1 VRYNKTRTHLTVKE
15 VYKYIQ
21 ALSLD
26 VAFGSTVMS
35 AFVAHFLNV
44 HVSLSIYV
52 SLFIAVW
59 LIYTIDHLI
68 DANRIKE
75 EAQTFRHKFHQ
86 KYFKQLTSA
95 WIVFFLGG
103 VVFSVLVLP
112 NETIKVGFIASA
124 LVIVHLVLV
133 YLLGSRVSIFI
144 QKELGVAFTYCVG
157 IIVGPLSMS
166 TGLDGFGYLLMFQIF
181 ILALLNLLE
190 FSWYDRTHDAKHG
203 QTSAV
208 RGLGEKVVL
217 EVVFFLFTVFIL
229 TLVVSFLFFPQYA
242 QYEFILC
249 LMGGTL
255 FIVFVFQKFFKKQ
268 ERYRVFGDMVFLFP
282 LLILLQL

>member
-1 VRYNKTRTHLTVKE
+1 LFVNNRTKYYASLKNI
-15 VYKYIQ
+15 YKYIQ

-26 VAFGSTVMS
+26 VAFGSTIMS
-35 AFVAHFLNV
+35 SFVAHFMKV
-44 HVSLSIYV
+44 EVEFSIYV

-75 EAQTFRHKFHQ
+75 EAHTFRHKFHQ
-86 KYFKQLTSA
+86 QHFKKLTVVWVIA
-95 WIVFFLGG
+95 FLGG
-103 VVFSVLVLP
+103 VLFSVLVLP

-133 YLLGSRVSIFI
+133 YLLGTRVSIFI

-166 TGLDGFGYLLMFQIF
+166 SGLDGFGYFLMFQIF

-190 FSWYDRTHDAKHG
+190 FSWFDKKQDQIHG
-203 QTSAV
+203 HTSVV
-208 RGLGEKVVL
+208 RGLGEKIVL
-217 EVVFFLFTVFIL
+217 EVVFFLFTLFVL
-229 TLVVSFLFFPQYA
+229 TLVVAFLFFPEYG
-242 QYEFILC
+242 QYELVLG
-249 LMGGTL
+249 LMAGML
-255 FIVFVFQKFFKKQ
+255 FSVFVFQNFFKSG

-282 LLILLQL
+282 LLLLL